1 VVGTLEELS
10 YAISVV
16 VIFGF
21 FVNIV
26 DAFTVKVDESII
38 WMFAL
43 ETLITETL
51 SSETFAFENV

>member
-1 VVGTLEELS
+1 
-10 YAISVV
+10 V

-38 WMFAL
+38 WMDAL
-43 ETLITETL
+43 ETLITEAF

>member
-1 VVGTLEELS
+1 
-10 YAISVV
+10 V

-38 WMFAL
+38 WMDAL
-43 ETLITETL
+43 ETLSSETL

>member
-1 VVGTLEELS
+1 MVGTLEELS

-38 WMFAL
+38 WMDAL
-43 ETLITETL
+43 ETF